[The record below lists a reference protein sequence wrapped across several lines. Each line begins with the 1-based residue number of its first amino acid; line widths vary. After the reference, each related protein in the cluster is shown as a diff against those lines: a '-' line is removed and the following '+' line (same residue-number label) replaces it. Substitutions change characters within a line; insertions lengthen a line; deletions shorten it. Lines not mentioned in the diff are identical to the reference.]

1 MSGLHDGHRQRL
13 REKFKKGKETFNE
26 HELLELLL
34 GYSIARKD
42 TNALA
47 HQLISTFGSLS
58 GVLSASPEA
67 LNKVKGVG
75 ETTANMLS
83 LVGYVS
89 LLKRKEVA
97 PVKMDTLDASKK
109 VALEV
114 FANLDHEVLFV
125 FYLDAQKRIISSTK
139 FDDGDVANVSINF
152 DDITKAMLIHN
163 PKSIVIMHNHFS
175 KYPLPSDNDDKTTAK
190 LFTFL
195 SFHKV
200 SLLDHV
206 IVSGKEIYS
215 YYYDGRLENIKSAV
229 ESKFR

>member
-47 HQLISTFGSLS
+47 HQLISVFGSLS
-58 GVLSASPEA
+58 GVLSASPET
-67 LNKVKGVG
+67 LTKVKGVG

-89 LLKRKEVA
+89 LLKRKEVTPA
-97 PVKMDTLDASKK
+97 KMDTLDASKK

-139 FDDGDVANVSINF
+139 FDDGDVSNVSINF
-152 DDITKAMLIHN
+152 DDITKAILIHN

>member
-1 MSGLHDGHRQRL
+1 MSGLHDGHRKRL
-13 REKFKKGKETFNE
+13 REKFKNGRETFNE

-47 HQLISTFGSLS
+47 HQLISEFGSLN

-67 LNKVKGVG
+67 LVSVKGVG

-83 LVGYVS
+83 RVGYVS
-89 LLKRKEVA
+89 LLKKKEKSSIV
-97 PVKMDTLDASKK
+97 MDTLSSSKK
-109 VALEV
+109 VALDV
-114 FANLDHEVLFV
+114 FDGIDHEVLFV
-125 FYLDAQKRIISSTK
+125 FYLDGQKRIISSSR
-139 FDDGDVANVSINF
+139 FDDGDVSNVSIDF
-152 DDITKAMLIHN
+152 DAITNSLILYK
-163 PKSIVIMHNHFS
+163 PKSVIIMHNHFS
-175 KYPLPSDNDDKTTAK
+175 KYPLPSENDDKATAK
-190 LFTFL
+190 LYTFL

-215 YYYDGRLENIKSAV
+215 YFYDGRLDKIKNTV
-229 ESKFR
+229 DVKFN